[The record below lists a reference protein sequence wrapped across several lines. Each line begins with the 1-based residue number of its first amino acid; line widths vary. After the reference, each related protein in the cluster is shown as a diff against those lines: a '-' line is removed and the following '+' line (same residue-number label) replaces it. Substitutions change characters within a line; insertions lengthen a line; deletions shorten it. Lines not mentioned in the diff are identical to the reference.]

1 MQSSL
6 YVSLSAQLALNQ
18 RLDTIAHNIANV
30 TTPGFRG
37 QGIKFDSLVQQF
49 GSGTIDY
56 ASSGQAYIT
65 RQGGEIIQT
74 GNPLD
79 AAIKGDVWFGLS
91 TSAGQVVYTRD
102 GRMQMAADGQLLSIE
117 GLPVVDPGGGPL
129 KLDPKGGPPVITS
142 TGAIT
147 QGGKQIGALGLFSLD
162 PAAKLSYFRNSSV
175 VSDLPATPVV
185 DTGTV
190 SVVQGAIEG
199 SNVNAMTEMTR
210 LISVTR
216 AFESAQAAVNDT
228 EKSYSDAIKT
238 LG

>member
-1 MQSSL
+1 MDSSL

-37 QGIKFDSLVQQF
+37 EGIKFDSLVSDL
-49 GSGTIDY
+49 GSNSIDY
-56 ASSGQAYIT
+56 ASIGRSYINT
-65 RQGGEIIQT
+65 QGGEIVQT

-79 AAIKGDVWFGLS
+79 VAIKGDVWFAL
-91 TSAGQVVYTRD
+91 SAGKTQVYTRD
-102 GRMQMAADGQLLSIE
+102 GRLQMAPDGQLLSIE
-117 GLPVVDPGGGPL
+117 GMPVVDPGGAPI
-129 KLDPKGGPPVITS
+129 KLDPRAGAPVIS
-142 TGAIT
+142 SSGAIT
-147 QGGKQIGALGLFSLD
+147 QRGKQIGALGLFALD

-185 DTGTV
+185 DTDRV
-190 SVVQGAIEG
+190 SVVQGAIEN
-199 SNVNAMTEMTR
+199 SNVNAMSEMTR

-216 AFESAQAAVNDT
+216 AFENVQSAVSDT